1 MGICT
6 HANKTKGTFAR
17 FSTCSK
23 WGQCSCRVQT
33 MFSPCVAI
41 ICRKWVGSNLITI
54 PSYVATVYPHV
65 IKSHQ
70 KSDPNQA
77 RYRRMNWQ
85 CRHVGNLGTWVYHL
99 SAGNSPTIYQ
109 FYMKLSPGYTDGMY
123 IYIYIIHIYIYNY
136 AYVCICFWVINM
148 YKPSS
153 DWDAPPSMADSSA
166 I

>member
-1 MGICT
+1 MDPTASKTMSIWGCVCLQTKPKVLSHAFPRVPNGINV
-6 HANKTKGTFAR
+6 AVG
-17 FSTCSK
+17 SK
-23 WGQCSCRVQT
+23 QCS
-33 MFSPCVAI
+33 PLVAI
-41 ICRKWVGSNLITI
+41 IYRKWVGANLITI

-109 FYMKLSPGYTDGMY
+109 FYMKLSPGYTDGIY
-123 IYIYIIHIYIYNY
+123 IYIYL
-136 AYVCICFWVINM
+136 
-148 YKPSS
+148 
-153 DWDAPPSMADSSA
+153 
-166 I
+166 